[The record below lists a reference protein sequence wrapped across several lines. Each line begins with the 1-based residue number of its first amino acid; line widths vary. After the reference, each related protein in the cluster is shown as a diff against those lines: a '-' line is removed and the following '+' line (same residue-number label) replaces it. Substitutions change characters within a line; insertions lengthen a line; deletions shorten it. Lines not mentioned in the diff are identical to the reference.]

1 MVTLIARAGSLTSAV
16 FLLSLAACGART
28 GTLDADGLYLDPSV
42 ANGDGAGTGAGAQ
55 GGKPTAGAPSV
66 GGNSG
71 ASSSGAGGRSG
82 AGSTSGGASS
92 AGSTGSSAGGASS
105 AGSGEAGA
113 ATGGAASGGQGG
125 STAGS
130 LLAACTNFC
139 DSVRKGACRNEA
151 IPNCVNDCAS
161 GPLSEGDPCQQL
173 ASVVLN
179 CESPILATTRGRCSD
194 AAEIA
199 STKCQAP
206 IAAYLACQTA
216 TPVPDPPPLSCSG
229 TGTGSPQSCSEEY
242 HCSDGTY
249 YSAACQQVTPNQSS
263 CTCKT
268 SEGTYAAP
276 VLNEGVNLACSDAIA
291 ICGGPAPGK

>member
-1 MVTLIARAGSLTSAV
+1 M
-16 FLLSLAACGART
+16 
-28 GTLDADGLYLDPSV
+28 
-42 ANGDGAGTGAGAQ
+42 
-55 GGKPTAGAPSV
+55 
-66 GGNSG
+66 
-71 ASSSGAGGRSG
+71 
-82 AGSTSGGASS
+82 
-92 AGSTGSSAGGASS
+92 
-105 AGSGEAGA
+105 
-113 ATGGAASGGQGG
+113 
-125 STAGS
+125 GS
-130 LLAACTNFC
+130 LLAACASFC
-139 DSVRKGACRNEA
+139 DSVRKGACRSEA
-151 IPNCVNDCAS
+151 IPNCVNDCAGS
-161 GPLSEGDPCQQL
+161 ALSEGNACQQL

-179 CESPILATTRGRCSD
+179 CESPILATARGRCSD

-216 TPVPDPPPLSCSG
+216 TPEPPPLSCSG
-229 TGTGSPQSCSEEY
+229 TGTGSSQSCNEEY

-276 VLNEGVNLACSDAIA
+276 VLNEGVSLACSDAIA